1 MICKS
6 CKTIIPQGRVD
17 LGYTECVDCST
28 VEAVGCVDICYHKTG
43 NTIQVMDKTTAEKIN
58 KLSQRAGYGIMRG
71 LRGGSSQKSS
81 TPITG
86 STGRIVRMPTRDD
99 FEKVGKQVM
108 NLIELNNKETA
119 IKTIEEALV
128 SRLISGS
135 HRRQLME
142 IVNTFMPEK
151 IVERT
156 VTEDIVDEEIQ
167 FAFRNW
173 KNSKVYR

>member
-28 VEAVGCVDICYHKTG
+28 IEAVGCVDICYHKTG

-86 STGRIVRMPTRDD
+86 WTVRMPTRDD

-173 KNSKVYR
+173 KNSKIYR

>member
-28 VEAVGCVDICYHKTG
+28 IEAVGCVDICYHKTG

-86 STGRIVRMPTRDD
+86 STGGTVRMPTRDD